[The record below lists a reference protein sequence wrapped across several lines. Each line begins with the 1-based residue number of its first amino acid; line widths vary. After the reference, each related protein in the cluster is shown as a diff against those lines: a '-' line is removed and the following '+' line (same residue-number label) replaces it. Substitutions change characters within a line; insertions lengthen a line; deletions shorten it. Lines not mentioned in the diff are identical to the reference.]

1 MSQEFSI
8 ELSGDMLEAIPRIKD
23 QAGYARAMAR
33 EMDYQNRLTVS
44 QIQRGHMSGPTTD
57 SSLSVRTNRL
67 RNSVNA
73 SKAIILGTGVAST
86 IGSNVVYARRHEF
99 GFDGDEDV
107 RPFMRKNTRV
117 QSFKFGGKTVRKRI
131 RGADIYVRG
140 FKRHVHTPARAP
152 FGHGIADRLPDYTE
166 GFDRVTTKY
175 LKGEEQ

>member
-99 GFDGDEDV
+99 GFDG
-107 RPFMRKNTRV
+107 
-117 QSFKFGGKTVRKRI
+117 KTVRKRI